1 MCGKKTAGRF
11 IVRHHL
17 GRELRSDTLID
28 SEMVMAHKTTSV
40 ALAVE
45 LTAAWLANPSTRANA
60 DDVPEFLRLMCRAI
74 SQLAGTPTS
83 APPEDPEQVF
93 EPAVTVRKS
102 LASPDQII
110 SLINGKPYKT
120 LRRHLAN
127 HGLTPVEYRIRYN
140 LEPNYP
146 MVAPSYSD
154 ARRAMAKS
162 IGLGR
167 QAKKKVHNSS
177 QSTLKNP
184 RSSKTPNIS
193 GKK

>member
-1 MCGKKTAGRF
+1 
-11 IVRHHL
+11 
-17 GRELRSDTLID
+17 
-28 SEMVMAHKTTSV
+28 MAHKTTSV

-60 DDVPEFLRLMCRAI
+60 DEVPEFLRLMRRAI
-74 SQLAGTPTS
+74 SQLAGTSTP
-83 APPEDPEQVF
+83 APLEDPEQIF

-127 HGLTPVEYRIRYN
+127 HGLTPVEYRTRYN
-140 LEPNYP
+140 LEPDYP

-167 QAKKKVHNSS
+167 QTRKKVHNSPQATS
-177 QSTLKNP
+177 KNYRGP
-184 RSSKTPNIS
+184 QISKTS